1 MKHWKTRLALPIVLV
16 VVLAASAGV
25 WALGRDRDA
34 ATPVA
39 TVRVVK
45 SYPHDR
51 GAFTQ
56 GLAIEDGRLYESTG
70 LYGKSSIREVDLKS
84 GVPIRRVGL
93 DESLFGEGMTIL
105 NGELFFVTWKKQ
117 IGYVL
122 DPATFAVKRSFRYG
136 GQGWGLTD
144 DGTHLILSDGSATL
158 RFLDPR
164 DGKVLK
170 RLSVRDDGRP
180 VDQLNELE
188 FTGEAILANIWH
200 SDRIARI
207 DPASGEVV
215 GWIDASGLRG
225 EVDLARPNEDVL
237 NGIAYDPETK
247 TLYLTG
253 KRWPKLFEV
262 EIVPAGGSAGPND

>member
-1 MKHWKTRLALPIVLV
+1 MQHWKTRLALPMVLV

-25 WALGRDRDA
+25 WALGRDREA

-51 GAFTQ
+51 SAFTQ
-56 GLAIEDGRLYESTG
+56 GLAIEDGRLFESTG
-70 LYGKSSIREVDLKS
+70 LYGESSIREVDLKS

-93 DESLFGEGMTIL
+93 DESLFGEGMTVL

-170 RLSVRDDGRP
+170 RLSVRDNGRP

-200 SDRIARI
+200 RDRIARI
-207 DPASGEVV
+207 DPTSGEVV

-237 NGIAYDPETK
+237 NGIAYDPEAK
-247 TLYLTG
+247 ALYLTG

-262 EIVPAGGSAGPND
+262 EIVPAGGNGTR